1 MLVYNSFKSVFL
13 KDVDLGNID
22 QIILKAFEK
31 KLHRRTSEK
40 EIESWSSSLLYM
52 ARVISDPEI
61 PDNVGVSIECQIPQT
76 SKRIDFIL
84 SGSDTFHH
92 EHVVIIELKQWKT
105 SELSEK
111 DGIIKTA
118 LGRGLHETNH
128 PSYQAYSYSLLLEDF
143 CETVTTDVITLKSCA
158 YLHNYELDDV
168 IRNPFYDYYTEKA
181 PVFLKRE
188 IEQLRSFIKQYVHHG
203 DDGAIMYRID
213 SGRIRP
219 SKQLC
224 DSLVKMIA
232 GNREFILLD
241 EQKLVYETALYLARE
256 EAGIRK
262 KVFIVEGGPGTGKS
276 VVAINLLVEL
286 TRRGLLAQYVTK
298 NAAPRAVYMSK
309 LTASSMTKTRFYA
322 LFQGSGQYVDCATD
336 TFDALVVDEAHR
348 LNEKSGLYQNQ
359 GINQV
364 KEIIDASRLSIFFI
378 DEDQR
383 VTLKDIGTK
392 EEIRSWANLAGA
404 EIHEM
409 KLESQFRCNGSEGYL
424 SFLDNILQIRE
435 TANSKI
441 EDIDYDFQIIDSP
454 ILLREIIKE
463 KNKEKNSARL
473 VAGYCW
479 DWKSKNNPRAFDITF
494 PGTDFEMKWNL
505 STDGSLWII
514 QPNSINE
521 IGCIHTCQGLELDYI
536 GVIVGP
542 DLIVRNGIVMVD
554 PSKRSH
560 MDRSIHGYNSLLQNN
575 VEEARE
581 KIRLIIKNT
590 YRTLFTRGMKGCY
603 VYFTDKETAE
613 YFRERMEH

>member
-1 MLVYNSFKSVFL
+1 
-13 KDVDLGNID
+13 
-22 QIILKAFEK
+22 
-31 KLHRRTSEK
+31 
-40 EIESWSSSLLYM
+40 
-52 ARVISDPEI
+52 
-61 PDNVGVSIECQIPQT
+61 
-76 SKRIDFIL
+76 
-84 SGSDTFHH
+84 
-92 EHVVIIELKQWKT
+92 
-105 SELSEK
+105 
-111 DGIIKTA
+111 
-118 LGRGLHETNH
+118 
-128 PSYQAYSYSLLLEDF
+128 LLLEDF
-143 CETVTTDVITLKSCA
+143 CETVTTDDITLKPCA
-158 YLHNYELDDV
+158 YLHNYESDDI
-168 IRNPFYDYYTEKA
+168 IRNQVYDYYTEKA

-188 IEQLRSFIKQYVHHG
+188 IDQLRSFIKKYVHSG

-224 DSLVKMIA
+224 DCLVKMIA

-241 EQKLVYETALYLARE
+241 EQKLVYETALHLAK
-256 EAGIRK
+256 EASVSGK

-309 LTASSMTKTRFYA
+309 LTATSMTKTRFYA
-322 LFQGSGQYVDCATD
+322 LFQGSGQYVDCVTD

-392 EEIRSWANLAGA
+392 EEIRSWTIRSGA
-404 EIHEM
+404 ELHEM

-424 SFLDNILQIRE
+424 AFLDNMLQIRE
-435 TANSKI
+435 TANYKL

-454 ILLREIIKE
+454 VLLREIIKE

-479 DWKSKNNPRAFDITF
+479 DWKSKNNPRVFDITF
-494 PGTDFEMKWNL
+494 PGTDFEMRWNL

-554 PSKRSH
+554 PAKRSH
-560 MDRSIHGYNSLLQNN
+560 MDRSIHGYNALLRNN
-575 VEEARE
+575 VEVARE
-581 KIRLIIKNT
+581 KIRLVIKNT
-590 YRTLFTRGMKGCY
+590 YKTLFTRGMKGCY
-603 VYFTDKETAE
+603 VYFTDKQTEE
-613 YFRERMEH
+613 YFKQRME

>member
-1 MLVYNSFKSVFL
+1 MLVYNSYKSIFL
-13 KDVDLGNID
+13 KDVDQGNID

-40 EIESWSSSLLYM
+40 EIESWSTSLLFM

-61 PDNVGVSIECQIPQT
+61 PNNTGVSIECQIPQT

-84 SGSDTFHH
+84 SGSDTLNR
-92 EHVVIIELKQWKT
+92 EHVIIVELKQWKT
-105 SELSEK
+105 AQLSEK
-111 DGIIKTA
+111 DGIVKTA
-118 LGRGLHETNH
+118 IGRGIHETNH

-143 CETVTTDVITLKSCA
+143 CETVTTDDITLKPCA
-158 YLHNYELDDV
+158 YLHNYESDDI
-168 IRNPFYDYYTEKA
+168 IRNQVYDYYTEKA

-188 IEQLRSFIKQYVHHG
+188 IDQLRSFIKKYVHSG

-224 DSLVKMIA
+224 DCLVKMIA

-241 EQKLVYETALYLARE
+241 EQKLVYETALHLAK
-256 EAGIRK
+256 EASVSGK

-309 LTASSMTKTRFYA
+309 LTATSMTKTRFYA
-322 LFQGSGQYVDCATD
+322 LFQGSGQYVDCVTD

-392 EEIRSWANLAGA
+392 EEIRSWTIRSGA
-404 EIHEM
+404 ELHEM

-424 SFLDNILQIRE
+424 AFLDNMLQIRE
-435 TANSKI
+435 TANYKL

-454 ILLREIIKE
+454 VLLREIIKE

-479 DWKSKNNPRAFDITF
+479 DWKSKNNPRVFDITF
-494 PGTDFEMKWNL
+494 PGTDFEMRWNL

-554 PSKRSH
+554 PAKRSH
-560 MDRSIHGYNSLLQNN
+560 MDRSIHGYNALLRNN
-575 VEEARE
+575 VEVARE
-581 KIRLIIKNT
+581 KIRLVIKNT
-590 YRTLFTRGMKGCY
+590 YKTLFTRGMKGCY
-603 VYFTDKETAE
+603 VYFTDKQTEE
-613 YFRERMEH
+613 YFKQRME